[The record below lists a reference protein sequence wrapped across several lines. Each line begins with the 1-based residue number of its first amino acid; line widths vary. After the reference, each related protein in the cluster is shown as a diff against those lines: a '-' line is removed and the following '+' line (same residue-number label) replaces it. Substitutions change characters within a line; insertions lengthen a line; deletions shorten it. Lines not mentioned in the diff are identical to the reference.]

1 MPLRLLPFTVRVP
14 VPSNVSWLLLCRA
27 AFLEL
32 PAPSLRKFSL
42 PLARMTVTAL
52 STSTSMAGPS
62 LLVMDT
68 PSRESV
74 SRLSGVMVS
83 EPSVVLPDR

>member
-1 MPLRLLPFTVRVP
+1 
-14 VPSNVSWLLLCRA
+14 
-27 AFLEL
+27 
-32 PAPSLRKFSL
+32 
-42 PLARMTVTAL
+42 
-52 STSTSMAGPS
+52 MAGPS